1 MQVLERFFLNFMN
14 FVGITGRPKGR
25 ISAAN
30 DERRN
35 IKRPRRI
42 VFQDWGDMCCSVS
55 HRPTAI
61 SYVPLGFFSRSRIFA
76 SFYVLW
82 MHLGN
87 GAHKCRFACIAW
99 EILLKCQGEFGGLQ
113 TGHTSQVIFGSKIPI
128 KHFV

>member
-42 VFQDWGDMCCSVS
+42 VFQDLGEMCCSVS
-55 HRPTAI
+55 HRSTAI
-61 SYVPLGFFSRSRIFA
+61 SYVPLGTRGVGHSSLCPKPIPVRQRTEGTSGSLKLVLYNLKA
-76 SFYVLW
+76 S
-82 MHLGN
+82 
-87 GAHKCRFACIAW
+87 
-99 EILLKCQGEFGGLQ
+99 LLR
-113 TGHTSQVIFGSKIPI
+113 FGSPPASRYV
-128 KHFV
+128 FGNMCRP